1 MSYDLSNLPKITMY
15 KNIIELAA
23 IAAKDTPSAIMKKL
37 RKHDPGFVQDCDLEI
52 ESYLSRKS
60 SLSFGDFAVLLE
72 DCYARYAIEEEFI
85 NRFTDDPAQRHVMYE
100 EVKLSVPELRRCKLR
115 PYAVI

>member
-1 MSYDLSNLPKITMY
+1 MY
-15 KNIIELAA
+15 KNIIKQAD
-23 IAAKDTPSAIMKKL
+23 ITAKDTPAAILKKL
-37 RKHDPGFVQDCDLEI
+37 RKHDPGFVKDRDLEL

-60 SLSFGDFAVLLE
+60 SLSFGDFTVLLE

-85 NRFTDDPAQRHVMYE
+85 NRFTDDLDQRHVMYE

>member
-1 MSYDLSNLPKITMY
+1 MY
-15 KNIIELAA
+15 KNIIKLAA
-23 IAAKDTPSAIMKKL
+23 IAAKDTPATILKKIK
-37 RKHDPGFVQDCDLEI
+37 KHDPGFVKDRDLEI

-60 SLSFGDFAVLLE
+60 SLSFPDFAVLLE

-85 NRFTDDPAQRHVMYE
+85 NRFTDDLDQRLVMYE
-100 EVKLSVPELRRCKLR
+100 EVKLSVPELRKCKLR

>member
-1 MSYDLSNLPKITMY
+1 MPSIFNPKITMY
-15 KNIIELAA
+15 KNIIKLAA

-37 RKHDPGFVQDCDLEI
+37 RKHDPGFVQDRDLEI

-72 DCYARYAIEEEFI
+72 DCYARYAIEEEFL
-85 NRFTDDPAQRHVMYE
+85 AQYGDKYGLKADATLDEAMA
-100 EVKLSVPELRRCKLR
+100 
-115 PYAVI
+115 AVNASEDGLLAQISE